1 MSLFRTSKNLLYEN
15 ALFPGIEGVDVLACS
30 HEKHGFFI
38 GLAVGDVLESLVAKE
53 FDRGVKS
60 KVPQP
65 EGIILGGGEEEV
77 LVVR

>member
-1 MSLFRTSKNLLYEN
+1 
-15 ALFPGIEGVDVLACS
+15 VLACS